1 LTGACGM
8 LMYDGQTTMVSER
21 FGASENQSSVFDD
34 IPASGDSYA
43 LSGNTIVKLRKTS
56 GDTDFGF

>member
-1 LTGACGM
+1 
-8 LMYDGQTTMVSER
+8 MYDGQTTMVSER

-34 IPASGDSYA
+34 IPA
-43 LSGNTIVKLRKTS
+43 GNTIVKLRKTS